1 MNERREPVVIQ
12 AKGWYAR
19 ILQHEI
25 DHLNGTLYIDK
36 AQLPT
41 LMTTENYVKL
51 YKDKSIQEI
60 QVDLFLNN
68 KTGETVHLN
77 YSQEN

>member
-1 MNERREPVVIQ
+1 MNERGEPVVIQ

-41 LMTTENYVKL
+41 LITTENYVKL
-51 YKDKSIQEI
+51 YKDKTVQEI
-60 QVDLFLNN
+60 QAALFLNN
-68 KTGETVHLN
+68 ATRETADATDVK
-77 YSQEN
+77 